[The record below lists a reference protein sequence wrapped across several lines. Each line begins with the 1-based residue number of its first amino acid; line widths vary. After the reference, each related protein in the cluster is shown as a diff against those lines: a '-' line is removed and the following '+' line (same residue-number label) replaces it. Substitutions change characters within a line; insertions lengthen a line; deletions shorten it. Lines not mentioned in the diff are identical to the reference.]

1 METIKKKLDNL
12 TIILISFLPFALA
25 AGPAVVEIVSLIIII
40 NFFLLKKKFYFE
52 SKEIYIFLFYLITI
66 ISSIFSEHKLHSF
79 QSSFFLIR
87 IILLYYIFKN
97 YFRFD
102 SEKIINLTYIILSI
116 TLSILIFDVL
126 FQYLFKFSLFG
137 TSSQAENRLNMHFRD
152 EAIIG
157 GYFSKILPVYIF
169 ICFSKLKDI
178 SQKLNLINILIII
191 LSVICTLLSNE
202 RSAAFFL
209 IGFLFMIV
217 FFSNIKNL
225 KKFISLLLLG
235 ITVFSF
241 LFTVPSLKSR
251 FINETIE
258 EFTGQNDSHIDITK
272 RESVNKNSN
281 ENTISFIER
290 KRDSKFFMFST
301 AHEAH
306 IMTAINIFKHKYWL
320 GAGPNNFRNFCS
332 EDKYGIY
339 AERGCSTHPH
349 HILSQVLSELGIGG
363 LFFYILIFFY
373 IMRKLLIQFIYRE
386 LNYNYIFIFCFYLL
400 LISPIMPAGN
410 LFNNWYLYSISL
422 PFLYLKFCK

>member
-12 TIILISFLPFALA
+12 TIILISSLPFALA
-25 AGPAVVEIVSLIIII
+25 AGPAVVETVSLIIII

-66 ISSIFSEHKLHSF
+66 ISSIFSEHRLHSF
-79 QSSFFLIR
+79 QSSFFLLR

-97 YFRFD
+97 YFRFE
-102 SEKIINLTYIILSI
+102 SEKIIKLTYIILSI

-137 TSSQAENRLNMHFRD
+137 TSTQAENRLKMHFRD
-152 EAIIG
+152 ESIIG
-157 GYFSKILPVYIF
+157 GYFSKILPIYIF
-169 ICFSKLKDI
+169 ICFSKVKDI
-178 SQKLNLINILIII
+178 SFKLNLTNTLIII
-191 LSVICTLLSNE
+191 LSLICTLLSNE

-217 FFSNIKNL
+217 FFSNLKNL
-225 KKFISLLLLG
+225 KKFIFLLLLG

-251 FINETIE
+251 FINETIQ
-258 EFTGQNDSHIDITK
+258 EFTGQNDINFDISK
-272 RESVNKNSN
+272 RGTTNKKGN

-290 KRDSKFFMFST
+290 KRDSKIFMFSS

-320 GAGPNNFRNFCS
+320 GVGPNNFRNFCS

-349 HILSQVLSELGIGG
+349 HILSQVLSELGLVG
-363 LFFYILIFFY
+363 LIFYILIFYY
-373 IMRKLLIQFIYRE
+373 IMKKLLIQLIYRK
-386 LNYNYIFIFCFYLL
+386 LNYNHIFIFCFYLL
-400 LISPIMPAGN
+400 LVSPIMPAGN
-410 LFNNWYLYSISL
+410 LFSNWYLYSISL
-422 PFLYLKFCK
+422 PFLYLKFYK